1 MIPSDSENPSK
12 ARAAGEHVFSP
23 DTDNTWETRAL
34 AALVYRNRA
43 LGMLALAAWISVG
56 CWIAI
61 KSCWPSDREPMPAD
75 FVIEINQATAAEL
88 NLLPGIG
95 PKSVDAILA
104 YRHANGGFT
113 SIEELTRIPGIK
125 EGKLR
130 NLRPYITVDPRYAKR

>member
-1 MIPSDSENPSK
+1 VIPSGSENPSK
-12 ARAAGEHVFSP
+12 ARAASQRAFPRE
-23 DTDNTWETRAL
+23 TDNTWESRAL

-43 LGMLALAAWISVG
+43 LGMLALAAWVSVG
-56 CWIAI
+56 SWIAV
-61 KSCWPSDREPMPAD
+61 KSWWPTVREPMPAD

-104 YRHANGGFT
+104 YRHANGGFE

-130 NLRPYITVDPRYAKR
+130 NLRPYITVDPHYAKR